1 MITMKQI
8 QKGVPMSTK
17 RKKLSATMLCLVFMI
32 TSIITSS
39 VTTYGSVDSVTSIT
53 LNVKSKITMYTG
65 SNQTLKVKAVKP
77 KGSSA
82 NVVYESSAPEVVK
95 VSRKGKITAQKAG
108 KATITVTSSVNEKIR
123 KEVQVT
129 VKDVVKNTAQNK
141 VVIPLDKKKT
151 LKFSCAVKASNLS
164 FISSKKS
171 VATVDKKGV
180 IKAKKAGT
188 AKITVKGL
196 KGEAKGA
203 KQIITVYVAKKSV
216 KNVTLN
222 ETKKTLQI
230 GQTFSLK
237 PTVNPATAANVVT
250 FKSSKS
256 SVASVNKN
264 GKITAIRKGTAK
276 ITVSTIDGKK
286 KVVCTV
292 IVTEPAETV
301 KPTETVRPTK
311 NVEPTETLVPTKSIK
326 PTETVIPTKS
336 VKPTETVIPT
346 KSVKPTDAVIP
357 TNTVKPT
364 ATARPTIPPSEDT
377 EITAAVP
384 VKLSDLEAKFPAE
397 PEYPAL
403 RLSAGDMEV
412 NLKDDLLTLDVS
424 AGTKVRTKGYYEI
437 NDGGQ
442 ACYEIMTYDDWWNQ
456 LPVELKM
463 VTYHNDRIGVNQ
475 VFYQNPAD
483 NYGNHRLNNGMVA
496 KLLPNEDGYIRV
508 EQWGL
513 FPGRDDNNRALIHIF
528 ANNHQNSKILFGKNA
543 EYVLYYDTKNQAYQN
558 KNGIIASVP
567 WWLSENSIGN
577 NGNEYA
583 VMLHCRQTAKP
594 VIGDAK
600 NVELCGNGA
609 TITIPEN
616 EFCKG
621 STADFAMI
629 ETGGYVDG
637 LTIHGFQF
645 DSNGLQQYQYYDE
658 AKKEYA
664 AMRTTNHTISYF
676 SSAFNVGLGEK
687 EATTAVTDGNGKQ
700 VMGDT
705 TWAEVKNYNN
715 REKMCFNNVEI
726 YGNTFLANGTSVD
739 IPDGGGDD
747 LLIINPEE
755 SENVNIHNNKMYNWG
770 RWVLAVDL
778 GGNGERFYNYTF
790 KQNICIQDET
800 NSTYR
805 VDGTTATPTNR
816 MRGLGWIDFEARK
829 CFTNLD
835 VSENFVYGANGWAFN
850 GNGKISED
858 IKINANNITRPGFSW
873 KSIYPYAF
881 EFYHVYAKDIKVIN
895 NKFQNGG
902 SIRWGNLSYNM
913 LLENNDFGNAS
924 FGITRPLGN
933 IIVRNNFG
941 TGIRNQTYNI
951 SAPADLPW
959 IEDTDSPY
967 YLPPEERTADILFE
981 GNSTGGIVTN
991 IVVTDSENDYRK
1003 NMTLTFKDNKFAKFV
1018 VNAIGI
1024 KDFYFTPDQLTTSE
1038 MAWSAR
1044 GCKYSSPVICR
1055 SVDNPVPG
1063 GLYYKE
1069 GDLVTE
1075 SLDKVTRL
1083 FGPKYYS
1090 EIFTDLRNANG
1101 SIKKE
1106 QDMYCTKEGVFPVN
1120 GEFLNC
1126 DADAYFTANTEY
1138 KVGTFIYT
1146 EDNLYYVSKE
1156 GTSGETVPTHVSGT
1170 QPNGTAE
1177 LFWVAPIARYEMR
1190 DKKAK

>member
-1 MITMKQI
+1 MNVRT
-8 QKGVPMSTK
+8 
-17 RKKLSATMLCLVFMI
+17 KKLSATMLCLVLMI

-39 VTTYGSVDSVTSIT
+39 VTTYAATDSVISIT

-65 SNQTLKVKAVKP
+65 SSKTMKVTAVEP
-77 KGSSA
+77 KGSSTK
-82 NVVYESSAPEVVK
+82 VLYKSSAPDIVK
-95 VSRKGKITAQKAG
+95 VSQKGTIKAQKAG
-108 KATITVTSSVNEKIR
+108 KATITVTSAVNENISR
-123 KEVQVT
+123 EIQVT
-129 VKDVVKNTAQNK
+129 VKNLVKNTTQNK

-151 LKFSCAVKASNLS
+151 LKFSCAVKASNLR
-164 FISSKKS
+164 FSSNKKS
-171 VATVDKKGV
+171 VATVDGKGV
-180 IKAKKAGT
+180 VKAKRKGT
-188 AKITVKGL
+188 AKITVKGG
-196 KGEAKGA
+196 KGQVKGA
-203 KQIITVYVAKKSV
+203 KQVITVYVAKKSV
-216 KNVTLN
+216 KGVSLN
-222 ETKKTLQI
+222 EMKKTLQA

-237 PTVNPATAANVVT
+237 TTVNPVTAANVVT

-256 SVASVNKN
+256 SVATVNNN
-264 GKITAIRKGTAK
+264 GKITAKRKGTAK
-276 ITVSTIDGKK
+276 ITATTVDGKK
-286 KVVCTV
+286 KAVCKV
-292 IVTEPAETV
+292 IVTEATETVEPTGTVRPTETVEPTEVV
-301 KPTETVRPTK
+301 KPTETVQ
-311 NVEPTETLVPTKSIK
+311 PTEAAKPTEEIK
-326 PTETVIPTKS
+326 PTTQPIEV
-336 VKPTETVIPT
+336 
-346 KSVKPTDAVIP
+346 
-357 TNTVKPT
+357 
-364 ATARPTIPPSEDT
+364 
-377 EITAAVP
+377 TAAVP
-384 VKLSDLEAKFPAE
+384 VKLADLEAKFPIE

-403 RLSAGDMEV
+403 QLSAADVEV
-412 NLKDDLLTLDVS
+412 DLKEDLLALDVA
-424 AGTKVRTKGYYEI
+424 AGTKVKTKGYYEI

-442 ACYEIMTYDDWWNQ
+442 ACYEIMTYDEWWNQ
-456 LPVELKM
+456 LPIELKM

-496 KLLPNEDGYIRV
+496 KLLPNEDGYVRV

-513 FPGRDDNNRALIHIF
+513 FPGRDDNNRAMIHIF

-558 KNGIIASVP
+558 KNSIIESVP
-567 WWLSENSIGN
+567 WWLGENSIGN

-621 STADFAMI
+621 ATADFAMI

-637 LTIHGFQF
+637 LSIHGFQF

-658 AKKEYA
+658 AKEEYV

-687 EATTAVTDGNGKQ
+687 ETTTAVTDGNGKQ
-700 VMGDT
+700 VMGDI

-726 YGNTFLANGTSVD
+726 YGNTFLENGTSVD

-747 LLIINPEE
+747 ILIINPEE

-790 KQNICIQDET
+790 KQNICIQNKSNT
-800 NSTYR
+800 TYT
-805 VDGTTATPTNR
+805 VNGTTATSTNR
-816 MRGLGWIDFEARK
+816 NRGLGWIDFEARK

-835 VSENFVYGANGWAFN
+835 VSENYVYGANGWAFN
-850 GNGKISED
+850 GNGKISEN
-858 IKINANNITRPGFSW
+858 ITIRGNNITRPPFSW

-881 EFYHVYAKDIKVIN
+881 EFYYVYAKDIKVLN
-895 NKFQNGG
+895 NKIQNGG

-933 IIVRNNFG
+933 VTIRNNFG
-941 TGIRNQTYNI
+941 TGIRNQTYSI
-951 SAPADLPW
+951 SVPTDLPW
-959 IEDTDSPY
+959 IEDETSEY
-967 YLPPEERTADILFE
+967 YLPPEERKADILFE

-991 IVVTDSENDYRK
+991 IVVTDPENDYRK
-1003 NMTLTFKDNKFAKFV
+1003 NITLTFKNNKFAKFV

-1024 KDFYFTPDQLTTSE
+1024 KDFYFTPDQLTTSD

-1055 SVDNPVPG
+1055 PVDNPVPG

-1090 EIFTDLRNANG
+1090 EIFTDLKNTNG

-1106 QDMYCTKEGVFPVN
+1106 QDMYCTREGVFPVN

-1138 KVGTFIYT
+1138 SVGTFIYT
-1146 EDNLYYVSKE
+1146 EDNLYYVSKA
-1156 GTSGETVPTHVSGT
+1156 GTTGETIPTHVNGT
-1170 QPNGTAE
+1170 ETNGTAE

-1190 DKKAK
+1190 DKVAE